1 MFLQH
6 LSEKEKKAFLT
17 LAKEF
22 ILVDG
27 VLSQEEEALVTVM
40 KAEMGIEE
48 GFKDGEKNREE
59 LFGMF
64 ESRKTRI
71 AAIIEMQGLGYANME
86 YHTEEQAFIN
96 QMANTFKISKEEL
109 SKIDDWV
116 IRQVALLYEANEFW
130 AEENEYSMAAGQ

>member
-1 MFLQH
+1 MFLHH
-6 LSEKEKKAFLT
+6 LSENEKKAFLT

-27 VLSQEEEALVTVM
+27 VLSQEEEALINVM

-48 GFKDGEKNREE
+48 GYPEGQKSREE
-59 LFGMF
+59 LFREF
-64 ESRKTRI
+64 KTRKSQI

-86 YHTEEQAFIN
+86 YHTAEQEFVQ
-96 QMANTFKISKEEL
+96 QMADTFNVNEEDL

-116 IRQVALLYEANEFW
+116 VRQVALLYEANELW
-130 AEENEYSMAAGQ
+130 AEENEYSSPR